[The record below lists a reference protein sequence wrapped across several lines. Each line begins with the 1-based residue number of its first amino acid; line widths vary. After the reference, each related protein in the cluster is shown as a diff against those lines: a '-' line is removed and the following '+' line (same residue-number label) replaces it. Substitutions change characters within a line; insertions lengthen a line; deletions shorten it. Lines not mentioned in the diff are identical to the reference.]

1 MKKKYFQ
8 MKCQSKKQ
16 HNLIYLYT
24 KMKKK
29 LFASMAMKSFNQ
41 KIRFQ
46 SVNDTIGENI
56 SK

>member
-1 MKKKYFQ
+1 

-29 LFASMAMKSFNQ
+29 LFASMAMTSFNQ